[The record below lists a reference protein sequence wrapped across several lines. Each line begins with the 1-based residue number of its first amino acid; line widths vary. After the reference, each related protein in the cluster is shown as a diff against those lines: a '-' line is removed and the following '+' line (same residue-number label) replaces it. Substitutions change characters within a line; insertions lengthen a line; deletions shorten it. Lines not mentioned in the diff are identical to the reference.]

1 MKKKLKNIFE
11 IKNKVVVITGA
22 AGLLGK
28 MHAEAVAAYG
38 GIPILIDINSNYH
51 IIFYLIPS

>member
-38 GIPILIDINSNYH
+38 GIPILIDINSKK
-51 IIFYLIPS
+51 